1 MPRIDI
7 RGVIVPDDEIWIYDF
22 FGIEAVS
29 PNMVRGILDEA
40 KGQSLE
46 VLLNSGGGDVQAGQ
60 EIYTMLRAYDGPV
73 TIKIQSLAASAA
85 AVVAMARE
93 SEISP
98 VAQIMIHNVS
108 SRNRGDH
115 RSMEHAAGVLTSA
128 DRALATA
135 FAQKTGKTQEEI
147 LDLMA
152 KETWLTAEEAVKDGF
167 VDRLMFAQAAE
178 PVRLAASFNSGLLP
192 DNVID
197 YAKRHFK
204 NRTAE
209 AKAQAEYNYLIL
221 EGKNK

>member
-7 RGVIVPDDEIWIYDF
+7 RGVIVPDDELWVYDF
-22 FGIEAVS
+22 FGIEATS
-29 PNMVRGILDEA
+29 PSMVRGIVDEA

-46 VLLNSGGGDVQAGQ
+46 VLLNSGGGDVQSGQ
-60 EIYTMLRAYDGPV
+60 EIYTMLRAYEGPV

-85 AVVAMARE
+85 AVVAMAGE

-108 SRNRGDH
+108 ARNQGDH

-135 FAQKTGKTQEEI
+135 FVQKTGKTQEEV
-147 LDLMA
+147 LELMA
-152 KETWLTAEEAVKDGF
+152 KETWLTAEEAVKEGF
-167 VDRLMFAQAAE
+167 VDRMMFAQTAE
-178 PVRLAASFNSGLLP
+178 PVRLAASYNSGLLP
-192 DNVID
+192 ANVIE
-197 YAKRHFK
+197 YAKRHFN
-204 NRTAE
+204 NRTAK

-221 EGKNK
+221 EGKTK